1 MERQS
6 SSPQEAP
13 SLVEE
18 VQFSSLRAPSVDWG
32 GAEACMWNMLTW
44 KWAEAR
50 WWSDPPSSGTL
61 GWGRP
66 ASLPSLP
73 GGMSPPLD

>member
-1 MERQS
+1 MGRQS

-18 VQFSSLRAPSVDWG
+18 VQFSSLRTPGVDWG
-32 GAEACMWNMLTW
+32 GIEACMWNMLTW

-50 WWSDPPSSGTL
+50 WWSDPPSSGT
-61 GWGRP
+61 
-66 ASLPSLP
+66 
-73 GGMSPPLD
+73 